1 METKVKYQDATF
13 IGLILLLL
21 GSSVVMHLFKIP
33 MIMGEVAT
41 SVGMALE
48 NGANLMSA
56 FTLPGIFLAIPS
68 GIIASKYGS
77 KTAIVI
83 ATICVALGSFLGS
96 FAVAGGLLL
105 TSRVIEGI
113 GYILISIAGPLLVV
127 QYVEPARIGF
137 VMGLWAIWMSV
148 GQIVAFNLTPAL
160 LGVMSWNNIWRI
172 YACWTLILTLM
183 MAFAIKKPEGL
194 EAAQEAA
201 STGEKV
207 SAGALFANK
216 GYMMGLI
223 SFFIFN
229 WLLLTHLTFLPGFM
243 GTTGIITGAAAGF
256 AGSFTMICA
265 LLGSPILGRISDSIG
280 RKKIYI
286 TALLAAGLGLL
297 LPFTGS
303 AVMIYVGCA
312 IMGFLG
318 LAAPGMILGAIPE
331 LVGNPKAEGLAMGI
345 LFTFV
350 NLGQFLATA
359 VFPGLLGTTG
369 GNYMTAALVLE
380 VLALIGVMTA
390 AMVKFKK

>member
-1 METKVKYQDATF
+1 
-13 IGLILLLL
+13 
-21 GSSVVMHLFKIP
+21 
-33 MIMGEVAT
+33 
-41 SVGMALE
+41 
-48 NGANLMSA
+48 
-56 FTLPGIFLAIPS
+56 
-68 GIIASKYGS
+68 
-77 KTAIVI
+77 
-83 ATICVALGSFLGS
+83 
-96 FAVAGGLLL
+96 
-105 TSRVIEGI
+105 
-113 GYILISIAGPLLVV
+113 
-127 QYVEPARIGF
+127 
-137 VMGLWAIWMSV
+137 MGLWAIWMSV

-160 LGVMSWNNIWRI
+160 RGVMSWNNIWRI
-172 YACWTLILTLM
+172 YACWTLILILI
-183 MAFAIKKPEGL
+183 MAVAIKKPEGL

-207 SAGALFANK
+207 SAGILFANK
-216 GYMMGLI
+216 GYMMGLV
-223 SFFIFN
+223 SFFMFN

-243 GTTGIITGAAAGF
+243 GATGIITGAAAGF

-280 RKKIYI
+280 RKTIYI

-303 AVMIYVGCA
+303 AVMIYIGCA

-359 VFPGLLGTTG
+359 VFPDLLGAMG
-369 GNYMTAALVLE
+369 GNYITTAIILE
-380 VLALIGVMTA
+380 VLALIGIITA